1 VTAGTSDGDLVR
13 MAAAGHTD
21 AYAQLVHRWA
31 GRVTAFC
38 HARVRSPD
46 AAEDLAQE
54 ALLRGFRAIGTLADP
69 DRFGTWLHGIALRSC
84 LDWLKSKARTQ
95 VTFSGLSAGREA
107 EGFVDEQTTP
117 VENELDARTQR
128 ERLMAEVERLPN
140 EYREVL
146 MLYYYNDATY
156 QDLADWLGVSAATV
170 NARLTKA
177 RAMLRE
183 RLGGAARAV

>member
-1 VTAGTSDGDLVR
+1 MSDGELAR
-13 MAAAGHTD
+13 RAAAGETA
-21 AYAQLVHRWA
+21 AYAQLVQRWA

-38 HARVRSPD
+38 HARVRSPEI
-46 AAEDLAQE
+46 AEDLAQE

-95 VTFSGLSAGREA
+95 VTFSGLSAEHGA
-107 EGFVDEQTTP
+107 DSFVDERVTS
-117 VENELDARTQR
+117 VEQAFDVRTER
-128 ERLMAEVERLPN
+128 ERLLAEVEALPN

-156 QDLADWLGVSAATV
+156 QDLADLLGVSAATV

-183 RLGGAARAV
+183 RLGGVARASSP